1 MARQNGYTLVSKTIP
16 SRRRTGF
23 YEFIIADF
31 KASKDKSAL
40 VDGTE
45 RKPATLVQGLRKVL
59 KAEGPTNVK
68 VVQRGDET
76 YLVKG

>member
-1 MARQNGYTLVSKTIP
+1 MARQNGFTLVSKAIP

-23 YEFIIADF
+23 YELIVSDF
-31 KASKDKSAL
+31 MEGKDKSVL

-59 KAEGPTNVK
+59 KAEGNTNVK

>member
-23 YEFIIADF
+23 YELIIADF
-31 KASKDKSAL
+31 KASKDKSVL

-59 KAEGPTNVK
+59 KAEGATNVK

>member
-1 MARQNGYTLVSKTIP
+1 MARQSGYTLVSKSIP

-23 YEFIIADF
+23 YEQIIADF
-31 KASKDKSAL
+31 KAGKDKSAL

-59 KAEGPTNVK
+59 KSEGGAGVK
-68 VVQRGDET
+68 VLQRGDET
-76 YLVKG
+76 YLVKE